1 MRVSRVSIKNFMCI
15 EEADFLV
22 PESGFI
28 LVSGEYR
35 DNLGSNSNE
44 SGKTA
49 LLEAVYWAL
58 VDETPRG
65 LKKSD
70 VIKDGSAGCVVQ
82 VELTEGKKKILVTR
96 SRGKSGNDLTVT
108 GLATKGIQD
117 SQPALEKLLSIN
129 STKLSHINFFSQ
141 DMEVRFSNLTDVNRK
156 SMIEEVTGLT
166 EVEVAR
172 KSVSEEALTVRK
184 KLLVAETRS
193 KSTQEELETNTE
205 QRDSFGKRL
214 EEEEQER
221 SKSIL
226 ELSAQIKE
234 REQELTRSVE
244 VLHSKVSAVATSKK
258 ELERLEREAKGVANE
273 RLEVE
278 CRLREIVEETRSV
291 AGERDKVEELR
302 SEGKCGYCGSKI
314 KGDYGEAL
322 FTSAKATL
330 KRLESE
336 QGRIE
341 AKIAILQAGRERLE
355 REGRDWRKSGEV
367 SQRGLQEAT
376 RAESELQ
383 TTLKSMCQTLEALQG
398 EKKSSTAALLEE
410 LRQREIELESE
421 LKQYQQEVSVFGTS
435 LSYLDEL
442 QKIFSPEGFRS
453 FVSQG
458 ALEYLNDR
466 LSYYSG
472 LLTDDEGLIE
482 LRDKE
487 LKNKS
492 TSKEIGLYCANG
504 EYKRNSSGK
513 RRRVD
518 LAVQFAF
525 SDLVRHVSG
534 ESLEFLVVDEVLD
547 KLDVSGLDRVLGLL
561 VEKAETMPVF
571 IVAHNEVLVDLLEQ
585 REVSLQRFRVIR
597 QGSSSRLEVE
607 K

>member
-1 MRVSRVSIKNFMCI
+1 VRVSRVSIKNFMCI

-367 SQRGLQEAT
+367 SQRELQEAT

>member
-367 SQRGLQEAT
+367 SQRELQEAT